1 MTVQVRVVMKEN
13 VGEILRTYSHLCT
26 ILLHKLYTTKKYY
39 LVIIQSSFS
48 DL

>member
-26 ILLHKLYTTKKYY
+26 IILHKLYTMKNYY
-39 LVIIQSSFS
+39 LVIIQSCFS
-48 DL
+48 GL